1 MIVTRKNFEE
11 ILDVLIQ
18 EPKLAVDTETTGL
31 RPHHGDKLFA
41 IIVSSKTESYYF
53 NFMGYPDIDP
63 DMLLTKKHLENLK
76 FLFECQKTWYF
87 FNAPFDLAMLKQADI
102 SPAGTIHDCAVVAR
116 LEHNDHMRY
125 NLAECAKR
133 IGLEKSDA
141 VEKYIMEHH
150 LWEWV
155 QIPGKKR
162 RDKNKFYY
170 KVPFDIM
177 SKYGEQDGR
186 ITYGLGEYQEEFI
199 ARQSRET
206 PGGLPT
212 LQNLLDAERC
222 LTKTIFRMEHVGL
235 QIDREYCMR
244 AALYESERAARA
256 AGKFKEIT
264 NADFKD
270 SSKNFESVFATERES
285 WEFTE
290 KGNPSFE
297 VDVLKKFKNPAAK
310 TVLDFRDAKSKA
322 GFYYGFLHHADAFG
336 VIHPHLDSGGTA
348 TGRFS
353 SYEPNFQNLTS
364 EEDEEELKQEFV
376 VRRAI
381 VPRPGYFLI
390 MPDYDQME
398 YKLMLELACRIAGR
412 LTPIAEKVRNG
423 YDVHQATA
431 DAVTAAGF
439 PLSRKKAKNGNFAI
453 LYGSGYDTLAAQLGA
468 TREEAKSLKNA
479 IFKASPEMKEFID
492 LVSNTAKRRG
502 YIFNWAG
509 RRSFFPDSNFAYKAP
524 NYIIQGGCADIVKKA
539 MNEIDE
545 YLLGKKS
552 RMILQVHDELVVE
565 VHESEAAEVPLRVK
579 EIMESVFTS
588 QYLPL
593 TCGMEYSKTS
603 MADKVKGFPA

>member
-1 MIVTRKNFEE
+1 MIVSRQKFEE
-11 ILDVLIQ
+11 VLDLLIA
-18 EPKLAVDTETTGL
+18 EPKLSVDTETTGL
-31 RPHHGDKLFA
+31 RVHHGDKLFA
-41 IIVSSKTESYYF
+41 IIVGSKSEVCYF
-53 NFMGYPDIDP
+53 NFMSYPDIDP
-63 DMLLTKKHLENLK
+63 DLLLGKQHLEKLR
-76 FLFECQKTWYF
+76 FLFECPKTWYF
-87 FNAPFDLAMLKQADI
+87 FNAPFDLAMLKKADI
-102 SPAGTIHDCAVVAR
+102 SVNGTIHDCAVVAR
-116 LEHNDHMRY
+116 LEHNDHFRY
-125 NLAECAKR
+125 NLAACAER

-141 VEKYIMEHH
+141 VEKYITEHH

-186 ITYGLGEYQEEFI
+186 ITYGLGEHQENFI
-199 ARQSRET
+199 RSET
-206 PGGLPT
+206 EKTPRGLPT
-212 LQNLLDAERC
+212 LQNLLDTERR
-222 LTKTIFRMEHVGL
+222 LTQTVFRMEQVGL
-235 QIDREYCMR
+235 QIDRDYCVR
-244 AALYESERAARA
+244 AALYESERASQA
-256 AGKFKEIT
+256 ALKFKEIT
-264 NADFKD
+264 NSDFKD
-270 SSKNFESVFATERES
+270 SGKSFESVFAAEREL
-285 WEFTE
+285 WEYTE

-297 VDVLKKFKNPAAK
+297 VDVLKKFKNPAARAI
-310 TVLDFRDAKSKA
+310 LDFRDARSKA
-322 GFYYGFLHHADAFG
+322 NFYHGFLHYADLTG

-398 YKLMLELACRIAGR
+398 YKLMLELACRIVGR
-412 LTPIAEKVRNG
+412 LTPIAAQVKDG

-439 PLSRKKAKNGNFAI
+439 PLPRKKAKNGNFAI

-468 TREEAKSLKNA
+468 TREEAKAIKGA
-479 IFKASPEMKEFID
+479 IFRASPELREFID

-502 YIFNWAG
+502 FIFNWAG
-509 RRSFFPDSNFAYKAP
+509 RRSYFPDSNFAYRAP
-524 NYIIQGGCADIVKKA
+524 NYIIQGGCADIVKRA
-539 MNEIDE
+539 MNEVDQ
-545 YLLGKKS
+545 YLLNKKS
-552 RMILQVHDELVVE
+552 RMILQVHDELVIE
-565 VHESEAAEVPLRVK
+565 VHESEAQEVPQRVK
-579 EIMESVFTS
+579 EIMESVFVS

-593 TCGMEYSKTS
+593 TCGMEYSLTS